1 LERGSASRSNSR
13 FAGGQDYLGS
23 YVLLQPLRVTDPRSV
38 GRPNVGGMS
47 SCAVVWVLI
56 EFFMFICPYQTR
68 AL

>member
-1 LERGSASRSNSR
+1 MKRWSGAKSGCGGSGPC
-13 FAGGQDYLGS
+13 GGHI
-23 YVLLQPLRVTDPRSV
+23 LLPGLKPLRVTDPRSV